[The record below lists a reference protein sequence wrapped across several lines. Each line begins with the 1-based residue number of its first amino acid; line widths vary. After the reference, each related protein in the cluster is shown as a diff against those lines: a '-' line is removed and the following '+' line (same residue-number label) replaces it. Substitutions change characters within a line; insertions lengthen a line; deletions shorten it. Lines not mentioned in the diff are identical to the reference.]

1 VTMSAT
7 KSSGLTDEAL
17 EPVDPEVDVAGCGG
31 GGGGAS
37 GAPGDGV
44 GTRVPLLVTDWPG
57 KRNDKR
63 AGDDSPATGVLVPEL
78 RCDRS

>member
-1 VTMSAT
+1 MSAT
-7 KSSGLTDEAL
+7 KSSGLIDEAP
-17 EPVDPEVDVAGCGG
+17 EPEEPEVDVAVCG

-57 KRNDKR
+57 KRKDKR